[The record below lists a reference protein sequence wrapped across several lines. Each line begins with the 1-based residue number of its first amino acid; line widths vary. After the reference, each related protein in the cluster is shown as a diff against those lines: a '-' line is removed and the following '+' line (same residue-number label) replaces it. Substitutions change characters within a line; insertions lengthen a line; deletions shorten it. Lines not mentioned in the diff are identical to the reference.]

1 MQLFFSYVFIFGG
14 AAVLTAGMLA
24 RFIYRGRL
32 IFDLQPRW
40 RALAY
45 VVGILMLIIG
55 MALYVYA
62 EPKIIGEA
70 LSWLRM

>member
-1 MQLFFSYVFIFGG
+1 MQTFFSYVFIFGG
-14 AAVLTAGMLA
+14 SAVLTAGMLA
-24 RFIYRGRL
+24 RFVYRGRL

-45 VVGILMLIIG
+45 AAGILMLIIG

-62 EPKIIGEA
+62 EPEIPGEA
-70 LSWLRM
+70 LVWMRL

>member
-1 MQLFFSYVFIFGG
+1 MQYFFSYVFIFGG
-14 AAVLTAGMLA
+14 AAMLAAGMLA
-24 RFIYRGRL
+24 RFVFRGRL